1 MLRVGVVGAG
11 AAGLVA
17 ARLLTASPH
26 SFAPPVVFEQSAAIG
41 GTWVYTDDVGTDQ
54 HGLPIHASMYRN
66 LKTNLPKEVMGYPDF
81 PFQPESYSG
90 KSFVYHDE
98 VLDYLR
104 SYAAKFDL
112 ARFIQFETRVENV
125 TPSEVGDPQS
135 GWHVTTRDLATNKS
149 TQHHFDALIVC
160 NGHYSVPLIPD
171 LPGLDQFKG
180 RVMHSHDYR
189 VPDPFTG
196 KRVALLGGRASGMDI
211 SLDVA
216 TVASQV
222 YLAHNNAALVSTMPE
237 NMRQT
242 VGVSRLEA
250 DGAVLLDGTRL
261 DIDTLIL
268 CTGYEYVFPFLSAEC
283 EVSVEEQQVVQP
295 LYKHVIHTRYPRIA
309 FIGIPKTVLPFPL
322 FHIQFFL
329 ASLSGRLRLPARAD
343 MEADAT
349 ADLRARL
356 ERGWPRRYAHTMG
369 SLQWPYLEELAAA
382 AGASCLPAVTAA
394 LYEEVHQRRTEDLG
408 GYKQHVY
415 RVTGADSYVEM
426 ANGEQVAPSGQ
437 L

>member
-1 MLRVGVVGAG
+1 
-11 AAGLVA
+11 
-17 ARLLTASPH
+17 
-26 SFAPPVVFEQSAAIG
+26 
-41 GTWVYTDDVGTDQ
+41 
-54 HGLPIHASMYRN
+54 
-66 LKTNLPKEVMGYPDF
+66 
-81 PFQPESYSG
+81 
-90 KSFVYHDE
+90 
-98 VLDYLR
+98 
-104 SYAAKFDL
+104 
-112 ARFIQFETRVENV
+112 
-125 TPSEVGDPQS
+125 
-135 GWHVTTRDLATNKS
+135 VTTRDLATNKS

-322 FHIQFFL
+322 FHIQVQFFL
-329 ASLSGRLRLPARAD
+329 ASLSGRLRTDRLGARQVQFFLASLGPA
-343 MEADAT
+343 
-349 ADLRARL
+349 
-356 ERGWPRRYAHTMG
+356 
-369 SLQWPYLEELAAA
+369 
-382 AGASCLPAVTAA
+382 
-394 LYEEVHQRRTEDLG
+394 
-408 GYKQHVY
+408 GY
-415 RVTGADSYVEM
+415 
-426 ANGEQVAPSGQ
+426 
-437 L
+437 